1 MAAIV
6 PGKAALRHKGKKM
19 RPLGLSVIGVFL
31 GMGLIGISQAD
42 ELPVLIPSPQ
52 EMVWTSGAE
61 AWLAI
66 DALEGLSL
74 PEDFP
79 EGNRVAERLSSKLGR
94 TLSVS
99 ADGHLRILRE
109 RLPETIPARTRH
121 EAYHLTVDADAVI
134 LRAETLQ
141 GIQHGVVSLMALMDA
156 KKGFPQVTIT
166 DWPDRALRGVYAN
179 YAQIIEQFD
188 RFVDLKFNL
197 IVLEDDRIFD
207 AVIPEEILQLS
218 KRCREQH
225 IDLVPLLQS
234 LGWGHWVLTHEPRA
248 VEARWIEQKPFQVR
262 DGRIDVASPPLAPQ
276 APVENHD
283 FERGDLSGW
292 SAWFYDGVWRLATPE
307 EAAVVSRPGDPSQY
321 ALQLTSRRTSS
332 VRVHQDIEVQP
343 NTRYE
348 LRADLMTEDISKQG
362 ALVEVYGL
370 VDGVLSPQ
378 AIGPPSFVVGTTDW
392 HESKAV
398 FSTELPEPSLFAG
411 HSEAGKPYEKV
422 RIFLRIEQCTGS
434 AWFRGVEVRPL
445 PAPHPLA
452 HVVKTPS
459 APIRVESADGKISY
473 KEGIHYSLEV
483 PELKYPFEQGEPM
496 KVFFTG
502 DSGVRDGDT
511 VLLSFHQAKE
521 GDISCC
527 PSEPLYRQFMK
538 RAIEN
543 VVERLAPKYLH
554 IGHDE
559 PRILNR
565 DQRCAERGLSNAELL
580 ADDIIRMREYALG
593 ADPKIRVMLW
603 DDAINPYQN
612 APFLD
617 TAQVAELLPR
627 DLMINV
633 WWYDNDQ
640 WEPQMD
646 RSLDY
651 FLELGFEVTGSPWF
665 RVPNAHHWAKLFN
678 DAGDNPKALGII
690 YTTWFGDGTD
700 WDALEHTA
708 EHSWS
713 FGKPDYIPE

>member
-1 MAAIV
+1 M
-6 PGKAALRHKGKKM
+6 RHV
-19 RPLGLSVIGVFL
+19 GLSATVIFL
-31 GMGLIGISQAD
+31 AIGLIGVSQAG
-42 ELPVLIPSPQ
+42 EFPALLPMPQ
-52 EMVWTSGAE
+52 EMIWTSDAG
-61 AWLAI
+61 AWLAK
-66 DALEGLSL
+66 DAIEGLCL

-79 EGNRVAERLSSKLGR
+79 AENALLERLSSKLGR
-94 TLSVS
+94 SLPVS
-99 ADGHLRILRE
+99 ADGNLRFVLE
-109 RLPETIPARTRH
+109 RLPETVPARTRH
-121 EAYHLTVDADAVI
+121 EAYHLTVSADAVI

-141 GIQHGVVSLMALMDA
+141 GIQHGVVSLMALMDIE
-156 KKGFPQVTIT
+156 KGFPQVSIT
-166 DWPDRALRGVYAN
+166 DWPDRELRGVYAN
-179 YAQIIEQFD
+179 YAQVIQHFD

-197 IVLEDDRIFD
+197 IVLEDERIFHAD
-207 AVIPEEILQLS
+207 IPEEIVRLA

-248 VEARWIEQKPFQVR
+248 VEARWIEQKPFEVR
-262 DGRIDVASPPLAPQ
+262 DRQVDVPSPPLAPQ
-276 APVENHD
+276 PYVENHD

-292 SAWFYDGVWRLATPE
+292 SAWFYDGVWRIATPE
-307 EAAVVSRPGDPSQY
+307 EAAVVSRPGDSSQY
-321 ALQLTSRRTSS
+321 ALQLTSRQTSS

-343 NTRYE
+343 NTRYA
-348 LRADLMTEDISKQG
+348 LRADLMTENISERG

-370 VDGVLSPQ
+370 TDGVLSPH
-378 AIGPPSFVVGTTDW
+378 AIGPPTFVVGTAGW
-392 HESKAV
+392 HENKAV
-398 FSTELPEPSLFAG
+398 FSTELPEPSLFA
-411 HSEAGKPYEKV
+411 ADAFTTKPYEKV
-422 RIFLRIEQCTGS
+422 RIFLRIEQCTGK

-445 PAPHPLA
+445 PTPHPLA

-459 APIRVESADGKISY
+459 APIRVQSADGGITY
-473 KEGIHYSLEV
+473 EEGVHYSLDV
-483 PELKYPFEQGEPM
+483 PELKYPFEKGAPM
-496 KVFFTG
+496 NIVFTG
-502 DSGVRDGDT
+502 DSGLQDGDA
-511 VLLSFHQAKE
+511 VLLSFNQAKE

-565 DQRCAERGLSNAELL
+565 DQRCTERGLSNAELL

-617 TAQVAELLPR
+617 TAKVAELLPR

-633 WWYDNDQ
+633 WWYDDDQ

-665 RVPNAHHWAKLFN
+665 RRPNAHHWAKLLD

-690 YTTWFGDGTD
+690 YTTWFGDGSD
-700 WDALEHTA
+700 WDALELTA
-708 EHSWS
+708 EHAWS
-713 FGKPDYIPE
+713 FGKPVYVPE